1 VRQQFAVLR
10 ESAALSLSAKGQV
23 FLLQDHHDGEVVVDR
38 RAVDVLGRDAGLGK
52 GQAARH
58 LGIGA
63 REIDQAAVVD
73 VDSLAAAAQAHPQ
86 PLRAPLRTAGLRS
99 LVATAWPAGQSHWC

>member
-1 VRQQFAVLR
+1 MRQRLPSCAK
-10 ESAALSLSAKGQV
+10 APPAILSAKGQV

-63 REIDQAAVVD
+63 RELTRPAVVD
-73 VDSLAAAAQAHPQ
+73 VDSLAAAAQAPQ

-99 LVATAWPAGQSHWC
+99 LVATAWPAGRSHWC